1 MAQYW
6 LKKFCKGDESLKD
19 DGCSGWPLEVDN
31 NHLRGS
37 LKLILI
43 QLHKKLPKNSGSTIL
58 WSAGIWSK
66 LERWKSLISGMPH
79 ELTANQNN
87 CHFEVLSSHSVQ
99 QQIISWLDCD
109 LWWKVD
115 FIWQPTMT
123 SSVIGPRRSSRALP
137 KAKIAPKKRVMV
149 TVWWSAAPL
158 IHYSSLNP
166 GETVTSE
173 NLVQQVNEMLW
184 RLQQLQQYWSTGR
197 AQFSSTTTLD
207 CTSHNQCFKSWA
219 TKVPILTNK
228 DVFEPTYNDL
238 KFMIRNH
245 NHVCTN
251 LIQMKIKWRYVC
263 PLAYIMLL
271 CFTLLCLQIVSFLQ
285 TEGLWQL
292 YLEEV
297 YWCQVCQL
305 HVLTSCLC
313 VTFW

>member
-1 MAQYW
+1 MQWLAIGSWQQPFERIIEADPHTTTQEVTQELRVNHSMASW
-6 LKKFCKGDESLKD
+6 HLKQIGK
-19 DGCSGWPLEVDN
+19 V
-31 NHLRGS
+31 
-37 LKLILI
+37 
-43 QLHKKLPKNSGSTIL
+43 KKLDK
-58 WSAGIWSK
+58 WV
-66 LERWKSLISGMPH
+66 PH

-115 FIWQPTMT
+115 FIWQPTLT
-123 SSVIGPRRSSRALP
+123 SSVTGPRRSSRALP

-173 NLVQQVNEMLW
+173 NLVQQVDEMLW

-263 PLAYIMLL
+263 PLAYIILL